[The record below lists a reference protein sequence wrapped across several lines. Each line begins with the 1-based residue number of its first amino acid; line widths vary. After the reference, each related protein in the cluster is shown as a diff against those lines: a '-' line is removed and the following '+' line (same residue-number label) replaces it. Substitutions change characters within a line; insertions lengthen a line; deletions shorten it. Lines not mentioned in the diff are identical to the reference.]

1 MGDPAQKVDV
11 ELPVHELEWVAER
24 ARLEGRTVSEV
35 LLEAV
40 QHLRRQR
47 AWESFRDAT
56 LKDQPPL
63 IRDELEAAERELQG

>member
-63 IRDELEAAERELQG
+63 TRDELEAAERELQG